1 MIITGIT
8 LIVIIARP
16 AFIYL
21 EFFILTN
28 HKDDSFEQIHLEKL
42 KLFFF

>member
-1 MIITGIT
+1 MISTGIT
-8 LIVIIARP
+8 LIMIIARP

-28 HKDDSFEQIHLEKL
+28 QKDDSFEHKFI
-42 KLFFF
+42 

>member
-1 MIITGIT
+1 MMIITGIT
-8 LIVIIARP
+8 LIMIIARP

-28 HKDDSFEQIHLEKL
+28 HKDDSFEHKFI
-42 KLFFF
+42 